1 MVTIYKETFGDMNG
15 REINKYKMIDDSG
28 FQVNVINYGA
38 IITDIITKDRK
49 TKFVN
54 IVLGYNTF
62 EDYKKNESYIGA
74 IIGRTAGRTE
84 KGKFSIDGEEFSLH
98 INNGNNSSHGGRE
111 GLDKKIFDVEIIE
124 NGIVLNYIS
133 PDMEEGYPG
142 NLNVSIKYTI
152 EENSTLKMEYQAVSD
167 KDTYVNLTNHSYF
180 NLSGCEIENNES
192 FRENGAKQTL
202 KINAEK
208 FLELDSNMIPRN
220 VKDVKSSIFD
230 FRSYRIIEEGLLEGH
245 EQFLIT
251 RGYDHP
257 FILDKSSKEFSV
269 DASLYSQT
277 SGIKMDIITNQE
289 SLVFYSGNF
298 LKFANERY
306 IGIAL
311 ETQAIPNKI
320 NSSDISEKEMQ
331 ILKKGDKYYS
341 ETFLKF
347 SIHDKI

>member
-1 MVTIYKETFGDMNG
+1 MVTIYKEIFGDMNG
-15 REINKYKMIDDSG
+15 REINKYKMVDDNG

-38 IITDIITKDRK
+38 IITDIITKDRNN
-49 TKFVN
+49 KFVN
-54 IVLGYNTF
+54 IVLGYNKF

-84 KGKFSIDGEEFSLH
+84 KGKFSIDGKEFSLH
-98 INNGNNSSHGGRE
+98 INNGNNSSHGGSE
-111 GLDKKIFDVEIIE
+111 GLDKKIFDVEIID
-124 NGIVLNYIS
+124 NGIILNYIS

-152 EENSTLKMEYQAVSD
+152 EENSTLKMEYQAISD

-180 NLSGCEIENNES
+180 NLSGYKI
-192 FRENGAKQTL
+192 ENGAKQTL

-230 FRSYRIIEEGLLEGH
+230 FRSYRLIEEGLLEGH

-277 SGIKMDIITNQE
+277 SGIKMDVITNQE

-298 LKFANERY
+298 LEFSNERY

-311 ETQAIPNKI
+311 ETQAIPNRI
-320 NSSDISEKEMQ
+320 NSSDVSEKEMQ
-331 ILKKGDKYYS
+331 VLKKGDKYYS

-347 SIHDKI
+347 SVHNKI

>member
-1 MVTIYKETFGDMNG
+1 M
-15 REINKYKMIDDSG
+15 
-28 FQVNVINYGA
+28 
-38 IITDIITKDRK
+38 
-49 TKFVN
+49 
-54 IVLGYNTF
+54 
-62 EDYKKNESYIGA
+62 
-74 IIGRTAGRTE
+74 
-84 KGKFSIDGEEFSLH
+84 
-98 INNGNNSSHGGRE
+98 
-111 GLDKKIFDVEIIE
+111 
-124 NGIVLNYIS
+124 NYIS

>member
-1 MVTIYKETFGDMNG
+1 M
-15 REINKYKMIDDSG
+15 
-28 FQVNVINYGA
+28 QA
-38 IITDIITKDRK
+38 KD
-49 TKFVN
+49 
-54 IVLGYNTF
+54 
-62 EDYKKNESYIGA
+62 
-74 IIGRTAGRTE
+74 
-84 KGKFSIDGEEFSLH
+84 
-98 INNGNNSSHGGRE
+98 
-111 GLDKKIFDVEIIE
+111 
-124 NGIVLNYIS
+124 
-133 PDMEEGYPG
+133 
-142 NLNVSIKYTI
+142 IKYTI

-167 KDTYVNLTNHSYF
+167 KDTYVDLTNHSYF
-180 NLSGCEIENNES
+180 NLSRCEIENNES

-230 FRSYRIIEEGLLEGH
+230 FRSYWIIEEGLLEGH

>member
-1 MVTIYKETFGDMNG
+1 MVTIYKETFGDMSG

-38 IITDIITKDRK
+38 IITDIITKDRNN
-49 TKFVN
+49 KFVN
-54 IVLGYNTF
+54 IVLGYNTL
-62 EDYKKNESYIGA
+62 ESYKKNESYIGA

-152 EENSTLKMEYQAVSD
+152 EENNTLKMEYQAVSD

-269 DASLYSQT
+269 DASIYSQT
-277 SGIKMDIITNQE
+277 SGIKMDVITNQE

-320 NSSDISEKEMQ
+320 NSSDMSEKEMQ

>member
-1 MVTIYKETFGDMNG
+1 MVTIYKEIFGDMNG
-15 REINKYKMIDDSG
+15 RKINKYKMIDDSG

-38 IITDIITKDRK
+38 IITDIITKDRNN
-49 TKFVN
+49 KFVN
-54 IVLGYNTF
+54 IVLGYNTL
-62 EDYKKNESYIGA
+62 ESYKKNESYIGA

-152 EENSTLKMEYQAVSD
+152 EENNTLKMEYQAVSD

-180 NLSGCEIENNES
+180 NLSGYKI
-192 FRENGAKQTL
+192 ENGAKQTL

-269 DASLYSQT
+269 DASIYSQT
-277 SGIKMDIITNQE
+277 SGIKMDVITNQE

-320 NSSDISEKEMQ
+320 NSSDMSEKEMQ

>member
-15 REINKYKMIDDSG
+15 RKINKYKMIDDSG
-28 FQVNVINYGA
+28 FQVNIINYGA
-38 IITDIITKDRK
+38 IITDIITKDRNN
-49 TKFVN
+49 KFVN

-74 IIGRTAGRTE
+74 LIGRTAGRTE

-202 KINAEK
+202 KIK
-208 FLELDSNMIPRN
+208 
-220 VKDVKSSIFD
+220 
-230 FRSYRIIEEGLLEGH
+230 
-245 EQFLIT
+245 
-251 RGYDHP
+251 
-257 FILDKSSKEFSV
+257 
-269 DASLYSQT
+269 
-277 SGIKMDIITNQE
+277 
-289 SLVFYSGNF
+289 
-298 LKFANERY
+298 
-306 IGIAL
+306 
-311 ETQAIPNKI
+311 NK
-320 NSSDISEKEMQ
+320 
-331 ILKKGDKYYS
+331 LR
-341 ETFLKF
+341 
-347 SIHDKI
+347 